1 MTREKFKELIEY
13 PTPTRAED
21 FWEGIKIRSV
31 IARTLRLALQY
42 PELAK
47 EYYDSL
53 PKAVCENTSATS
65 NKQPENGPINVEDN
79 IPCTNYRNNDA
90 GWTCR
95 IYAVRCDGISCK
107 ENCDWY
113 KKS

>member
-13 PTPTRAED
+13 PTPNRAED
-21 FWEGIKIRSV
+21 FWEAIKIRSV

-53 PKAVCENTSATS
+53 PKAVCENKPTTS
-65 NKQPENGPINVEDN
+65 NENN
-79 IPCTNYRNNDA
+79 
-90 GWTCR
+90 
-95 IYAVRCDGISCK
+95 
-107 ENCDWY
+107 
-113 KKS
+113 